1 MDNENVLNH
10 AGSIQI
16 LFLRS
21 SMSRFILILLF
32 FLFSQLTYASAI
44 DSLRSFVQ
52 QAHTFKAVFSQTLLD
67 KNLQVMQEASGTMMF
82 ERPGKF
88 RWVYEKPYQQLIVG
102 DGSRVWFYDQDL
114 NQVTVRQL
122 DLAIGSSPAALLAGS
137 STIERD
143 FELTDIDVQDD
154 MEWLEATPRAK
165 ESTFELIRMGF
176 SKAGELREMVLRDN
190 FGQFT
195 LLVFTDL
202 DANLDLSPD
211 LFQFTPPE
219 GADVISD

>member
-1 MDNENVLNH
+1 
-10 AGSIQI
+10 
-16 LFLRS
+16 
-21 SMSRFILILLF
+21 MSRFILILLF

-67 KNLQVMQEASGTMMF
+67 RNLQVMQEASGTMMF

-143 FELTDIDVQDD
+143 FELNEIEVQDD

-202 DANLDLSPD
+202 DANPDLSPD
-211 LFQFTPPE
+211 LFNSPRQK
-219 GADVISD
+219 GRM

>member
-1 MDNENVLNH
+1 
-10 AGSIQI
+10 
-16 LFLRS
+16 
-21 SMSRFILILLF
+21 MSRFILILLF

-211 LFQFTPPE
+211 LFQFAPPE